1 MGPTNKEHHFHWYQY
16 LYLLVPASRNK
27 ACDLPCT
34 AYDCKG
40 LDLILF
46 VPLDL
51 ILFCAHLFFI
61 PILIQCNL
69 QNQTQT
75 WPKKL
80 TSCWTNMTEEI
91 DKLLNKHDR
100 INWQVV
106 KQTWPKKLTSSW
118 TNMTEEID
126 KLLNKQDRRNWQSC
140 WTNRTEESDKLLNKH
155 DRRNWQVVEQTG
167 PKKLTSCWTTWF
179 SEVPEICIS
188 IPKPDN
194 MR

>member
-1 MGPTNKEHHFHWYQY
+1 MIVWKETMGPTNKEHHFHWYQY

-27 ACDLPCT
+27 ACDLPCM

-40 LDLILF
+40 LDLILFVPLDLILFVPLDLILF

-91 DKLLNKHDR
+91 DN
-100 INWQVV
+100 
-106 KQTWPKKLTSSW
+106 
-118 TNMTEEID
+118 
-126 KLLNKQDRRNWQSC
+126 
-140 WTNRTEESDKLLNKH
+140 LLNKH
-155 DRRNWQVVEQTG
+155 DRRNWQLVEQTW
-167 PKKLTSCWTTWF
+167 PKKLTSC
-179 SEVPEICIS
+179 
-188 IPKPDN
+188 
-194 MR
+194 

>member
-1 MGPTNKEHHFHWYQY
+1 MIVWKETMGPTNKEHHFHWYQY

-34 AYDCKG
+34 AYYCKG

-91 DKLLNKHDR
+91 D
-100 INWQVV
+100 
-106 KQTWPKKLTSSW
+106 T
-118 TNMTEEID
+118 
-126 KLLNKQDRRNWQSC
+126 
-140 WTNRTEESDKLLNKH
+140 LNKH
-155 DRRNWQVVEQTG
+155 DRRFI
-167 PKKLTSCWTTWF
+167 LTFRWTLVLHYLLQ
-179 SEVPEICIS
+179 SRGV
-188 IPKPDN
+188 
-194 MR
+194 

>member
-27 ACDLPCT
+27 ACDLPCM

-40 LDLILF
+40 LDLILFVPLDLILFVPLDLILFVPLDLILF

-91 DKLLNKHDR
+91 DN
-100 INWQVV
+100 
-106 KQTWPKKLTSSW
+106 
-118 TNMTEEID
+118 
-126 KLLNKQDRRNWQSC
+126 
-140 WTNRTEESDKLLNKH
+140 LLNKH
-155 DRRNWQVVEQTG
+155 DRRNWQLVEQTW
-167 PKKLTSCWTTWF
+167 PKKLTSC
-179 SEVPEICIS
+179 
-188 IPKPDN
+188 
-194 MR
+194 